1 VGITPEPHDPG
12 IGEQLPAPGDPGLER
27 PGQSP
32 AGHHGLHE
40 ARIDLLQRIKTEPE
54 SLQNSRAEI
63 VYNDVVRSHQL
74 LEKFLAF
81 GMAQVKGAAKL
92 GAIHV
97 GVSGRLTIFTWNNG
111 RFDLDNFHAVVRQ
124 DGCSER
130 PSILLREIDH
140 AQTFEHGLT
149 NAVISHDWTVGMW
162 SNACHLSE
170 NLLSMLI

>member
-1 VGITPEPHDPG
+1 TPKPHDPG
-12 IGEQLPAPGDPGLER
+12 IGEQLPAPGDPGFEG

-32 AGHHGLHE
+32 ARHHGLHD
-40 ARIDLLQRIKTEPE
+40 ARIDLLQHVKTEPE
-54 SLQNSRAEI
+54 PLQNSRAEI
-63 VYNDVVRSHQL
+63 VYDDVGHRHQL

-81 GMAQVKGAAKL
+81 GMAQVEGAAEL

-97 GVSGRLTIFTWNNG
+97 GVSGRLTIFTRNNG
-111 RFDLDNFHAVVRQ
+111 RFDLDNFPAIGPQ
-124 DGCSER
+124 NGCSAP

-140 AQTFEHGLT
+140 AQTIEHGLT

-170 NLLSMLI
+170 NFLPMLI